1 MRKLALVAVATASM
15 LLFPSVAS
23 AKTLFFD
30 GTATNDFD
38 THIAFDA
45 KGKKKKGKFKA
56 KTVSNIAV
64 ENQAFICYK
73 ADGSPSAPLVSGRD
87 TSGAYTA
94 AYLGIDPVEVKKNG
108 KFSGSDSFTIGSGP
122 YTLYRVEFEGKIK
135 GRKGNKATGTY
146 QTKYAAGGIEFG
158 YCGDKEPVEWD
169 AEGSFAAR
177 PLPE

>member
-1 MRKLALVAVATASM
+1 MRKLALVAAATASM

-73 ADGSPSAPLVSGRD
+73 ADGRPSAPLVSGRD

-108 KFSGSDSFTIGSGP
+108 KFSGSDSFPTGS

-146 QTKYAAGGIEFG
+146 QTKFGAGGIEFG
-158 YCGDKEPVEWD
+158 FCGDKEPVEWE
-169 AEGSFAAR
+169 AEGSALK
-177 PLPE
+177 PVD